1 MMSTLKTLAA
11 LFVANVRTYAIDK
24 KRLYVMSLAM
34 CLQNTMFFVL
44 WVIFF
49 NHVGSIRGWDLVDV
63 TRMFGMVASVC
74 GLSLFFFD
82 GLRTI
87 PYKVSSGAIDFYIT
101 KPRHPLPAIML
112 SSSSPASL
120 GDVFYAPTLYLLIQ
134 GVLGIPVFTFSIVPL
149 FLLLTV
155 LSTILFM
162 STMCLLF
169 SLSFWLKGNPR
180 FSGQLFE
187 MLIIFSCNVLHGQ
200 PWGVKAV
207 VFTLIPAGF
216 ISYLPIEL
224 LRHFD
229 WVTFSEIVLAT
240 IFYAWLA
247 IFIFNK
253 GLRRYVRAKA

>member
-1 MMSTLKTLAA
+1 MISTLKTLAA
-11 LFVANVRTYAIDK
+11 LFLANVRAYAIDK

-49 NHVGSIRGWDLVDV
+49 NHVGSISGWDLVDV

-74 GLSLFFFD
+74 GLSLFFCD

-87 PYKVSSGAIDFYIT
+87 PYKVSTGAIDFYIT
-101 KPRHPLPAIML
+101 KPRHPLPAIMF

-134 GVLGIPVFTFSIVPL
+134 GVLGIPVFTLSMVPL
-149 FLLLTV
+149 FLVLTI
-155 LSTILFM
+155 LSTILFLA
-162 STMCLLF
+162 TMCILF

-187 MLIIFSCNVLHGQ
+187 MLVIFSCNVLHGQ
-200 PWGVKAV
+200 PWGVKAII
-207 VFTLIPAGF
+207 FTVLPVGF

-224 LRHFD
+224 LRSFD
-229 WVTFSEIVLAT
+229 LRLF
-240 IFYAWLA
+240 LA
-247 IFIFNK
+247 ILTATVFYTGLAILIFNK
-253 GLRRYVRAKA
+253 GLRHYVRAKV